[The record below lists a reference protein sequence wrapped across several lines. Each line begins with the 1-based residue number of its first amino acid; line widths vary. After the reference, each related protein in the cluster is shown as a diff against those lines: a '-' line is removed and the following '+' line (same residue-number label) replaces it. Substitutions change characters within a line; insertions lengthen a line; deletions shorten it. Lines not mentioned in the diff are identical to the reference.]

1 MKNEN
6 KKQFKATLNIEVYFN
21 DTDLTQCKDL
31 CELKLRAMLRMVEN
45 TFDKEGIGFLTQSYD
60 IKEDNDDLHIW
71 TEKVKKNEQNLGCS
85 DDMKISEEIT
95 CMLIEALSERF
106 NKNFENGKAQ
116 KENNE
121 ILNIIRNLI
130 NED

>member
-1 MKNEN
+1 MKN
-6 KKQFKATLNIEVYFN
+6 KKQFKASLNIEVYFN

-31 CELKLRAMLRMVEN
+31 CELKLRAMLRMVEDI
-45 TFDKEGIGFLTQSYD
+45 FDKEGIGFLTQSYE
-60 IKEDNDDLHIW
+60 IKEDNDDLHEW
-71 TEKVKKNEQNLGCS
+71 AEKVKANEQNLGCS
-85 DDMKISEEIT
+85 DDMKISEEMT

>member
-1 MKNEN
+1 MEN
-6 KKQFKATLNIEVYFN
+6 KKQFKASLNIEVYFN

-31 CELKLRAMLRMVEN
+31 CELKLRAMLRMVEDI
-45 TFDKEGIGFLTQSYD
+45 FDKEGIGFLTQSYN
-60 IKEDNDDLHIW
+60 IKEDNDDLYIW
-71 TEKVKKNEQNLGCS
+71 SEKVKKNEQNLGCS
-85 DDMKISEEIT
+85 DDMKISEEMT

>member
-31 CELKLRAMLRMVEN
+31 CELKLRAMLRMVED
-45 TFDKEGIGFLTQSYD
+45 TFDKEGIGFLTQSYK
-60 IKEDNDDLHIW
+60 IVEDNDDLCEW
-71 TEKVKKNEQNLGCS
+71 AEKVKKNEQNLGCS
-85 DDMKISEEIT
+85 DDMKLSEEMT